1 MSHLSIRRTVTGP
14 RLYRFR
20 MGKIVITCVLA
31 LVFGFGGAAGAVTAF
46 HSELRG
52 PQGPTGLAGAPG
64 PQGEAGQDGAD
75 GKDGKRGPAGRAGK
89 AGKAA
94 ESVSMPTDLGLGNC
108 AGKAMQVITD
118 VKIDKNQKLQ
128 LVKQT
133 VCIVKPAPGT
143 TTSTTA
149 AN

>member
-1 MSHLSIRRTVTGP
+1 
-14 RLYRFR
+14 
-20 MGKIVITCVLA
+20 MGKIVIMCVLA

-75 GKDGKRGPAGRAGK
+75 GKDGKRGPAGKAGK